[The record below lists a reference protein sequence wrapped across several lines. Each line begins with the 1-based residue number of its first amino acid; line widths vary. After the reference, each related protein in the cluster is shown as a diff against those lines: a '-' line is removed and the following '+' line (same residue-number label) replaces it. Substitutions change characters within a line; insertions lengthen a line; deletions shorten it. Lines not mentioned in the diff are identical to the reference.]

1 MRHAGAQQLVEHPAD
16 DQVGTDLTAVD
27 GEGDLVAVEPDDQ
40 VEGVDADD
48 GHAVGAEGGKENVM
62 VFVIDVVAQ
71 EHDQGAVGVERVVE
85 AAAHGL
91 TPCLRY

>member
-1 MRHAGAQQLVEHPAD
+1 MPGVQQLVEDPAD
-16 DQVGTDLTAVD
+16 DQIGADLPAADV
-27 GEGDLVAVEPDDQ
+27 EGDGISVEPGDQ
-40 VEGVDADD
+40 VEGVDPDD
-48 GHAVGAEGGKENVM
+48 GHAVGADGGEENVM
-62 VFVIDVVAQ
+62 VFVVDVVAQ